1 MEPQYAPRI
10 FGYWTRRGLV
20 NRFENVIAQWHPNF
34 TANQFEQ
41 ALVDLAQKPGYTAE
55 RFDDRG
61 QWPDIPR
68 VLPQK
73 AGFIIEAKSRKL
85 KKNLLTKENHGQ
97 LSVISQWF
105 NQTYPAWEL
114 RVFRFILRTRQ
125 PGLLRQL
132 ISTPLAPGYPADGL
146 PFWFY
151 FWPECHPA

>member
-1 MEPQYAPRI
+1 M
-10 FGYWTRRGLV
+10 
-20 NRFENVIAQWHPNF
+20 
-34 TANQFEQ
+34 
-41 ALVDLAQKPGYTAE
+41 DLAQKPGYTAE

-105 NQTYPAWEL
+105 NQTYPA
-114 RVFRFILRTRQ
+114 
-125 PGLLRQL
+125 
-132 ISTPLAPGYPADGL
+132 
-146 PFWFY
+146 
-151 FWPECHPA
+151 